1 MKRAWAVLGSA
12 GLLLTLGCG
21 TQNYDFRI
29 EQTLDKMNY
38 DRRLNENLMPPAAK
52 GKLEELGIFLR
63 PPKNLAGPT
72 KTFQMT
78 VVEPG
83 RFDVE
88 TSFSEPDAQSLHV
101 IARVDRP
108 KAAAK
113 KGAPQQPEAAVPRGN
128 FDEDVLNLV
137 RNVSG
142 AEVAPSQLK
151 EEQKHRNTFRAL
163 TLALEAKTIEVHIFD
178 GSKSNNAAERPYKVA
193 LIFEY
198 PTAKKNAVTSKIN
211 LCLESFAVGDAA
223 RRAFAGGDVDEMEE
237 QEGDAGGG
245 PPI

>member
-1 MKRAWAVLGSA
+1 MKRAWVVLGSA
-12 GLLLTLGCG
+12 GLLLALGCG

-29 EQTLDKMNY
+29 EQTIDKMNY
-38 DRRLNENLMPPAAK
+38 DRRLDENLMPPAK
-52 GKLEELGIFLR
+52 GKLEELGIYLR
-63 PPKNLAGPT
+63 PPMNLAGPT
-72 KTFQMT
+72 QTFQMT

-83 RFDVE
+83 RFDLE
-88 TSFSEPDAQSLHV
+88 TSFTEPDAQSLHV

-113 KGAPQQPEAAVPRGN
+113 KGAPPQPEAEAPRGN
-128 FDEDVLNLV
+128 FEEEVLGLV

-142 AEVAPSQLK
+142 ADVAPSQLK

-163 TLALEAKTIEVHIFD
+163 TLVLEAKTIEVHIFD
-178 GSKSNNAAERPYKVA
+178 GSKSNVAADRPYKVA

-198 PTAKKNAVTSKIN
+198 LTERKNAVTPKIG
-211 LCLESFAVGDAA
+211 LCLESFAVGDVA
-223 RRAFAGGDVDEMEE
+223 RRAFAGGDIDEMGD
-237 QEGDAGGG
+237 EGGEYTG

>member
-12 GLLLTLGCG
+12 GLLLALGCG
-21 TQNYDFRI
+21 TQGYDFRI
-29 EQTLDKMNY
+29 EQTLEKMNY
-38 DRRLNENLMPPAAK
+38 DRRLNENLTPPAK
-52 GKLEELGIFLR
+52 GKLEQLAIHIR
-63 PPKNLAGPT
+63 PPKNLAGPA
-72 KTFQMT
+72 KTFQLT

-83 RFDVE
+83 RFDLE
-88 TSFSEPDAQSLHV
+88 ESFNEPNALSLHV
-101 IARVDRP
+101 IARVDQP
-108 KAAAK
+108 KGAAK
-113 KGAPQQPEAAVPRGN
+113 KGEAPKAQPAVPRGN
-128 FDEDVLNLV
+128 FDEEVLDLV

-142 AEVAPSQLK
+142 AEVAPSMLK

-178 GSKSNNAAERPYKVA
+178 GAKSNSAAERPYKVA

-198 PTAKKNAVTSKIN
+198 PTARKNAVVSKIN

-223 RRAFAGGDVDEMEE
+223 RRAFAGGDIDEFDD
-237 QEGDAGGG
+237 QEGEAG

>member
-12 GLLLTLGCG
+12 GLLLALGCG
-21 TQNYDFRI
+21 TQNYEFRI

-38 DRRLNENLMPPAAK
+38 DRRLNENLTPAAK

-63 PPKNLAGPT
+63 PPKNLSGPT
-72 KTFQMT
+72 QTFQMT

-83 RFDVE
+83 RFDLE
-88 TSFSEPDAQSLHV
+88 ASFSEPDVQNLHV
-101 IARVDRP
+101 LARVDRP
-108 KAAAK
+108 KATAK
-113 KGAPQQPEAAVPRGN
+113 KGAPQPEATVPRGN
-128 FDEDVLNLV
+128 FEEEVLDLV

-151 EEQKHRNTFRAL
+151 EEQRHRNTFRAL

-178 GSKSNNAAERPYKVA
+178 GSKSNNASENPYKVA

-198 PTAKKNAVTSKIN
+198 ATEQKNAVSPKIG
-211 LCLESFAVGDAA
+211 LALESFAVGDAA
-223 RRAFAGGDVDEMEE
+223 RRAFAGGDIDEFEDE
-237 QEGDAGGG
+237 ADVGGG